1 MDYVILIPNN
11 GISTIEGTVGGS
23 NGYYYTKVRTRS
35 SICVVV
41 LSVSIRLFVVMF
53 CKKLAMACRQ
63 RIVVCV
69 GALAELL
76 YSVVCFWQGTIG

>member
-23 NGYYYTKVRTRS
+23 NGYYYTKVRTRR

-41 LSVSIRLFVVMF
+41 LSCFDTIVCGDV
-53 CKKLAMACRQ
+53 CKK
-63 RIVVCV
+63 
-69 GALAELL
+69 
-76 YSVVCFWQGTIG
+76 